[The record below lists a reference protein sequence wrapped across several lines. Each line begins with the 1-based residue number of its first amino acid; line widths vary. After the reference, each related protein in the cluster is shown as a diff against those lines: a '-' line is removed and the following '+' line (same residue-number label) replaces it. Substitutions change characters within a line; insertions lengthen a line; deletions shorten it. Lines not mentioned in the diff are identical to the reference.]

1 MLILL
6 LLNVNFSRNNY
17 FLDIIIIM
25 CFDQDNEKMFKILR
39 ELRRISV
46 SVTLFHIE
54 LGFSNFNIEGV
65 LGKLERIILEEG
77 TVKTL
82 LFF

>member
-25 CFDQDNEKMFKILR
+25 CCDQDNEKMFKILR

-54 LGFSNFNIEGV
+54 LGFSNFNIECV

-77 TVKTL
+77 TVKTP

>member
-65 LGKLERIILEEG
+65 LGKLERIILEER
-77 TVKTL
+77 TVKTP